1 MPGKCSTF
9 GARPPVPLSDGLGTR
24 PCKILDPRPFMVD
37 VLIRGTSVKGAFV
50 PEGGGCVE
58 GSLYP

>member
-1 MPGKCSTF
+1 
-9 GARPPVPLSDGLGTR
+9 
-24 PCKILDPRPFMVD
+24 MVD